1 MLTDKLIELKRD
13 REIKNINFFNDG
25 TTSKDELGFVRNV
38 SYKNGF
44 AGISST
50 LENAV
55 ESYSMDSDCDF
66 DLIEMNLLLGLIYD
80 KNDVDENGQ
89 IIEGSSP
96 KENIV
101 RFYTGSVKSYL
112 EGKQTNRADYYKY
125 GVGRQGFVLYDE
137 LLKRVKEEN
146 LIFNGPANFED
157 FKRLVLSKK
166 PFDISVKA
174 VLEREKPMTLEMK

>member
-25 TTSKDELGFVRNV
+25 TTSKDELGFVRNMG
-38 SYKNGF
+38 YKNGF

-55 ESYSMDSDCDF
+55 ESYSMDCDF

-89 IIEGSSP
+89 IIEGANP
-96 KENIV
+96 EENVV

-146 LIFNGPANFED
+146 LIFKE
-157 FKRLVLSKK
+157 FKKLVLSKK